1 MDAEIAEKNAA
12 RERALNFKSKVKEL
26 IELCEAKLPGTKY
39 DRFWVE
45 SIIKRF
51 STVEKLQPINDYLS
65 QSESPD
71 QFISWVTQFM
81 MTEKERQEA

>member
-1 MDAEIAEKNAA
+1 M
-12 RERALNFKSKVKEL
+12 NFKSRVKEL
-26 IELCEAKLPGTKY
+26 IELCEAKLPGTNY
-39 DRFWVE
+39 DKFWVE

-51 STVEKLQPINDYLS
+51 STVEKLQPINDCLS
-65 QSESPD
+65 QCESPD